1 MSRTLARL
9 RSATGDPLLVQAGR
23 SLVPTPYAE
32 QLVERVHVLARD
44 ARAVLTPTVGSL
56 DLASLDRTFTIR
68 ANEGFVTLFAAA
80 IVTAIAREAPL
91 VRLRF
96 APKPDKDATPLREG
110 TIDVEVG
117 TQGVSAP
124 EVRTLRLFRDR
135 FIGVARLGHPLLDGA
150 MTPRRYAACGHVVAS
165 RRGALTG
172 PVDNALQELGLE
184 RKVIAVVPGF
194 LDALTIARQSDLIAL
209 VPRSCLRKW
218 GSGGARPGRLRP
230 SRVHARTDNQRDV
243 APPPQCRPGP
253 PMVSAE
259 TRRDLSGDALTR
271 ARRRLRFQHGHGH
284 HRPER
289 RKPFELTGEGV
300 SNAMFVLKPTLLS
313 DRTAR

>member
-1 MSRTLARL
+1 MTPIDLNLLTALDALLTERSVTSAARRLGLSPSAMSRTLARL

-44 ARAVLTPTVGSL
+44 ARAVLTPTVESL

-80 IVTAIAREAPL
+80 IVTAITREAPL

-124 EVRTLRLFRDR
+124 EVRTLLLFRDR

-150 MTPRRYAACGHVVAS
+150 MTPQRYAACGHVVAS

-172 PVDNALQELGLE
+172 PVDDALQELGLE
-184 RKVIAVVPGF
+184 RRVVAVVPGF

-209 VPRSCLRKW
+209 APRSCLRDEEVAAQGLEGFDLPVSTPELAISVMW
-218 GSGGARPGRLRP
+218 HPRL
-230 SRVHARTDNQRDV
+230 
-243 APPPQCRPGP
+243 
-253 PMVSAE
+253 
-259 TRRDLSGDALTR
+259 DADP
-271 ARRRLRFQHGHGH
+271 A
-284 HRPER
+284 HRWFRQKFAALCQTMP
-289 RKPFELTGEGV
+289 
-300 SNAMFVLKPTLLS
+300 
-313 DRTAR
+313 

>member
-1 MSRTLARL
+1 M
-9 RSATGDPLLVQAGR
+9 
-23 SLVPTPYAE
+23 
-32 QLVERVHVLARD
+32 
-44 ARAVLTPTVGSL
+44 LTPTVGSL

-80 IVTAIAREAPL
+80 IVTAITREAPL

-110 TIDVEVG
+110 TIDIEVG

-150 MTPRRYAACGHVVAS
+150 MTPQRYAACGHVVAS

-209 VPRSCLRKW
+209 VPRSCLRN
-218 GSGGARPGRLRP
+218 GE
-230 SRVHARTDNQRDV
+230 V
-243 APPPQCRPGP
+243 AAQGLEDFGLPVSTPELTISVMWPPPPQCRPGP

-289 RKPFELTGEGV
+289 RKPFELTREGV
-300 SNAMFVLKPTLLS
+300 SVAMFVLKPTLLS

>member
-32 QLVERVHVLARD
+32 QLLVERVHVLARD

-80 IVTAIAREAPL
+80 IVTAITREAPL

-124 EVRTLRLFRDR
+124 EVRTLLLFRDR
-135 FIGVARLGHPLLDGA
+135 FIGVARLGHPCS
-150 MTPRRYAACGHVVAS
+150 T
-165 RRGALTG
+165 
-172 PVDNALQELGLE
+172 E
-184 RKVIAVVPGF
+184 R
-194 LDALTIARQSDLIAL
+194 
-209 VPRSCLRKW
+209 
-218 GSGGARPGRLRP
+218 
-230 SRVHARTDNQRDV
+230 
-243 APPPQCRPGP
+243 
-253 PMVSAE
+253 
-259 TRRDLSGDALTR
+259 
-271 ARRRLRFQHGHGH
+271 
-284 HRPER
+284 
-289 RKPFELTGEGV
+289 
-300 SNAMFVLKPTLLS
+300 
-313 DRTAR
+313 